1 MKHSTYD
8 TVDKQND
15 DKKVDVK
22 HLETEIDAD

>member
-22 HLETEIDAD
+22 HFETESDAD